1 VKKTNI
7 STNQDSTTKNPNPPI
22 IKSQKGKRTKLSKDQ
37 LLTLLIGFLT
47 LVAMLLIGFVNHQ
60 DELSDELSD
69 FSISVDPMEG
79 KVEQG
84 GVVQTSITVESI
96 NGYDKS
102 ISLSSSQQPSGVV
115 ITFVRP
121 IGGASPSYTSN
132 LMINVDKSVLI
143 GKHEIEIKGQGADG
157 KMHSTYYNLL
167 VVPHNNV
174 EDNIT
179 NYAVKDD
186 PAVSIVEI
194 TYPNDNTLV
203 DYQET
208 VRGTSK
214 NIPEGSTIW
223 VVVLSSNRYYPQPN
237 SAAISSNNGEW
248 YSPAYLGE
256 PYSTN
261 VKMDICAII
270 ADSNTQQD
278 FETYLA
284 QPADKRKGLDRL
296 PEGIVYDQI
305 TVERGS

>member
-1 VKKTNI
+1 MDKKNVE
-7 STNQDSTTKNPNPPI
+7 
-22 IKSQKGKRTKLSKDQ
+22 
-37 LLTLLIGFLT
+37 LLGVVVALIGVIVTF
-47 LVAMLLIGFVNHQ
+47 AIGIYDHP
-60 DELSDELSD
+60 DELSD

-96 NGYDKS
+96 NGYDKA
-102 ISLSSSQQPSGVV
+102 ISLSSSQQSSGVV
-115 ITFVRP
+115 TTFIPP

-132 LMINVDKSVLI
+132 LMINVDESVSI
-143 GKHEIEIKGQGADG
+143 GNYKIEIKGQGADG

-167 VVPHNNV
+167 VVPHDKV
-174 EDNIT
+174 RDNIT

-186 PAVSIVEI
+186 PAVPIVEI
-194 TYPNDNTLV
+194 IYPKDNTLV

-270 ADSNTQQD
+270 ADSNTQQS
-278 FETYLA
+278 FEIYLA
-284 QPADKRKGLDRL
+284 QPADKRKGLDQL

-305 TVERGS
+305 TVER

>member
-1 VKKTNI
+1 MEKKNI
-7 STNQDSTTKNPNPPI
+7 E
-22 IKSQKGKRTKLSKDQ
+22 
-37 LLTLLIGFLT
+37 LLILFLGVVVA
-47 LVAMLLIGFVNHQ
+47 LVIGIYDHQ
-60 DELSDELSD
+60 DGLSD
-69 FSISVDPMEG
+69 FSISVDTMEG

-115 ITFVRP
+115 ITFDRP

-132 LMINVDKSVLI
+132 LMINVDKSVSI
-143 GKHEIEIKGQGADG
+143 GNYKIEIKGQGADG
-157 KMHSTYYNLL
+157 KMHSTYYNLF

-174 EDNIT
+174 QDNIT

-186 PAVSIVEI
+186 PAVPIVEI

-237 SAAISSNNGEW
+237 SAAINSNNGEW

-270 ADSNTQQD
+270 ADSNAQQA